1 MSTLAQPS
9 GASSGAPSGASSGAP
24 SGPSSEASSGASPGA
39 PSGAPA
45 GESVAPDEAS
55 SDRLAGAAGGG
66 RRSLRDNLRDNLLG
80 GPGRVLGADIAR
92 GIAVLGMFTAH
103 VGVTSDDLAT
113 FEGWLSLA
121 HGRSSILFATVA
133 GLSLALVTGGS
144 RPLAGEAM
152 RTARA
157 RILVRVVLLLALVAV
172 LDLFGTRVLL
182 ILGFYAAY
190 FVLALPFLRMPP
202 ARLAAISVGI
212 AVVGPVLVYYGPEV
226 LARAGLRA
234 PHDGS
239 GAATDFLLTGHY
251 PALVWM
257 AYVLAG
263 LALGRCDLRSPTLH
277 LGLVAGGFGLA
288 ALTSVASA
296 VMVADAGGLTTVE
309 GQVAVTSSQ
318 YVQPP
323 PTWSDPWPPLAGLY
337 LEGPHDDT
345 TFEALGSGGF
355 ALGVLGLCL
364 LLGSVARGGAREGTQ
379 EGKQEGGLRRVARG
393 VVLTVTTPLAAV
405 GALALTVY
413 SLQIVTIWWWT
424 RTYWDLLDPATNT
437 PLGWMVV
444 VTLVLATAWR
454 ALLGRG
460 PLERLF
466 GWVAKRAFPDR
477 SASRSASSSSSAT
490 S

>member
-1 MSTLAQPS
+1 MPTPVQ
-9 GASSGAPSGASSGAP
+9 
-24 SGPSSEASSGASPGA
+24 
-39 PSGAPA
+39 
-45 GESVAPDEAS
+45 S
-55 SDRLAGAAGGG
+55 SDLPVAGRFG
-66 RRSLRDNLRDNLLG
+66 RNLLG
-80 GPGRVLGADIAR
+80 GPGRVVGADVAR
-92 GIAVLGMFTAH
+92 GVAVLGMFTAH
-103 VGVTSDDLAT
+103 VGITSGDVGTL
-113 FEGWLSLA
+113 EGWLGLA

-133 GLSLALVTGGS
+133 GLSLALFTGGS
-144 RPLAGEAM
+144 EPVTGAVL
-152 RTARA
+152 RTARS
-157 RILVRVVLLLALVAV
+157 RILVRAVLLLALVAV

-202 ARLAAISVGI
+202 ARLAATAVLI
-212 AVVGPVLVYYGPEV
+212 AVLGPVLVYYGPEV

-263 LALGRCDLRSPTLH
+263 LALGRCDLRSPVLH

-288 ALTSVASA
+288 AVSSFVSATLVAG
-296 VMVADAGGLTTVE
+296 AGGAEAVE
-309 GQVAVTSSQ
+309 AQVAMASSE
-318 YVQPP
+318 YVVPP
-323 PTWSDPWPPLAGLY
+323 PTWSDPWPPLSGLY

-345 TFEALGSGGF
+345 MFEALGSGGF

-364 LLGSVARGGAREGTQ
+364 LVGTAVRTAPATWFARV
-379 EGKQEGGLRRVARG
+379 LRWAL
-393 VVLTVTTPLAAV
+393 VVVVTPLAAV

-424 RTYWDLLDPATNT
+424 RTYWDLLEPTTNE
-437 PLGWMVV
+437 PLGWMVLI
-444 VTLVLATAWR
+444 TLVAATVWR
-454 ALLGRG
+454 AVLGRG

-466 GWVAKRAFPDR
+466 GRVARTAFPRVPDEPG
-477 SASRSASSSSSAT
+477 SSGDVR
-490 S
+490 

>member
-9 GASSGAPSGASSGAP
+9 AR
-24 SGPSSEASSGASPGA
+24 
-39 PSGAPA
+39 
-45 GESVAPDEAS
+45 V
-55 SDRLAGAAGGG
+55 
-66 RRSLRDNLRDNLLG
+66 RSTLRDNLLG

-92 GIAVLGMFTAH
+92 GVAVLGMFTAH
-103 VGVTSDDLAT
+103 VGVTSDDLGT

-144 RPLAGEAM
+144 TPFTGERM

-190 FVLALPFLRMPP
+190 FVLALPFLRVPP
-202 ARLAAISVGI
+202 GRLAAIALLV
-212 AVVGPVLVYYGPEV
+212 AVVGPVLVYYGPEA

-277 LGLVAGGFGLA
+277 LGLVAGGFGVA
-288 ALTSVASA
+288 ALTAVASA
-296 VMVADAGGLTTVE
+296 VLVADAGGLAAIE
-309 GQVAVTSSQ
+309 GQLAVTSSDS
-318 YVQPP
+318 VVPP
-323 PTWSDPWPPLAGLY
+323 PAWSDPWPPVSGLY

-345 TFEALGSGGF
+345 MFEAIGSGGF

-364 LLGSVARGGAREGTQ
+364 LLGGVARDGWSAADDAAAEGGA
-379 EGKQEGGLRRVARG
+379 ARG
-393 VVLTVTTPLAAV
+393 ETAWGEAALGETARGETRPAGVLRAARAVVLTVVTPLAAV

-437 PLGWMVV
+437 PLGWMVL
-444 VTLVLATAWR
+444 VTLVVATLWR

-466 GWVAKRAFPDR
+466 GWVARRAFP
-477 SASRSASSSSSAT
+477 
-490 S
+490 

>member
-1 MSTLAQPS
+1 MPTLAQPS
-9 GASSGAPSGASSGAP
+9 DRPAAVSRGTLGGAGRDI
-24 SGPSSEASSGASPGA
+24 
-39 PSGAPA
+39 A
-45 GESVAPDEAS
+45 G
-55 SDRLAGAAGGG
+55 RIG
-66 RRSLRDNLRDNLLG
+66 RNLLG
-80 GPGRVLGADIAR
+80 GPGRVIGADVAR

-103 VGVTSDDLAT
+103 VGITSADVGTL
-113 FEGWLSLA
+113 EGWLGLA

-133 GLSLALVTGGS
+133 GLSLALFTGGS
-144 RPLAGEAM
+144 RPVGGAAM
-152 RTARA
+152 RTARS
-157 RILVRVVLLLALVAV
+157 RILMRAVLLLALVAV

-190 FVLALPFLRMPP
+190 FVLALPFLRMSP
-202 ARLAAISVGI
+202 ARLATTAVLI
-212 AVVGPVLVYYGPEV
+212 AVVGPFLVYYGPEA

-263 LALGRCDLRSPTLH
+263 LAVGRCDLRSPVLH

-288 ALTSVASA
+288 ALSSLASA
-296 VMVADAGGLTTVE
+296 TLVADAGGAEAIAT
-309 GQVAVTSSQ
+309 QVAVTSAES
-318 YVQPP
+318 VVPA
-323 PTWSDPWPPLAGLY
+323 PTWSDPWPPLAGLF

-345 TFEALGSGGF
+345 MFEALGSGGF

-364 LLGSVARGGAREGTQ
+364 LVGTGLHGTGASWPARA
-379 EGKQEGGLRRVARG
+379 LRWVLL
-393 VVLTVTTPLAAV
+393 VVVTPLAAV

-413 SLQIVTIWWWT
+413 SVQIVTIWWWT
-424 RTYWDLLDPATNT
+424 RTYWDLLEPTTNE
-437 PLGWMVV
+437 PLGWMVLI
-444 VTLVLATAWR
+444 TLLAATVWR

-466 GWVAKRAFPDR
+466 GRVARKIFPTVPDR
-477 SASRSASSSSSAT
+477 PAP
-490 S
+490 

>member
-1 MSTLAQPS
+1 MPTLAQPS
-9 GASSGAPSGASSGAP
+9 DRPATVSREAGSGAARG
-24 SGPSSEASSGASPGA
+24 
-39 PSGAPA
+39 
-45 GESVAPDEAS
+45 VLV
-55 SDRLAGAAGGG
+55 RV
-66 RRSLRDNLRDNLLG
+66 RRNLLG
-80 GPGRVLGADIAR
+80 GPGRVVGADIAR

-103 VGVTSDDLAT
+103 VGITSEDVGTL
-113 FEGWLSLA
+113 EGWLGLA

-133 GLSLALVTGGS
+133 GLSLALFTGGAA
-144 RPLAGEAM
+144 PFTGAAM
-152 RTARA
+152 RTARS
-157 RILVRVVLLLALVAV
+157 RILVRAVLLLALVAV

-190 FVLALPFLRMPP
+190 FVLALPFLRLSP
-202 ARLAAISVGI
+202 AQLAATALMI
-212 AVVGPVLVYYGPEV
+212 AVVGPVLVYYGPEA

-263 LALGRCDLRSPTLH
+263 LAVGRCDVRSPALH
-277 LGLVAGGFGLA
+277 LGLVAGGFALA
-288 ALTSVASA
+288 TACSIASA
-296 VMVADAGGLTTVE
+296 TLVANAGGAAAID
-309 GQVAVTSSQ
+309 GQLAVTSAQ
-318 YVQPP
+318 YVVPP
-323 PTWSDPWPPLAGLY
+323 LAWSDPWPTPAGLF

-345 TFEALGSGGF
+345 MFEALGSGGF

-364 LLGSVARGGAREGTQ
+364 LVGTVVTRGTSAGSGTTAGSTEPSGTGVA
-379 EGKQEGGLRRVARG
+379 GGLARVLRG
-393 VVLTVTTPLAAV
+393 VLLVVVTPLAAV

-413 SLQIVTIWWWT
+413 SVQIVTIWWWT
-424 RTYWDLLDPATNT
+424 RTYWDLLDPATNE
-437 PLGWMVV
+437 PLGWMVLI
-444 VTLVLATAWR
+444 TLAVATLWR

-466 GWVAKRAFPDR
+466 GWVARKAFPGR
-477 SASRSASSSSSAT
+477 PEQPSAAPAPTPEKAT

>member
-1 MSTLAQPS
+1 MPTPAQPS
-9 GASSGAPSGASSGAP
+9 
-24 SGPSSEASSGASPGA
+24 
-39 PSGAPA
+39 
-45 GESVAPDEAS
+45 
-55 SDRLAGAAGGG
+55 DRRAAGRL
-66 RRSLRDNLRDNLLG
+66 RRNLLG
-80 GPGRVLGADIAR
+80 GPGRVVGADIAR

-103 VGVTSDDLAT
+103 VGVTSADVGTL
-113 FEGWLSLA
+113 EGWLSLA

-133 GLSLALVTGGS
+133 GLSLALFTGGS
-144 RPLAGEAM
+144 EPYAGVAM
-152 RTARA
+152 RTARS
-157 RILVRVVLLLALVAV
+157 RILVRAVLLMALVAL
-172 LDLFGTRVLL
+172 LDLFGTRVFL

-202 ARLAAISVGI
+202 ARLVATAVVIAA
-212 AVVGPVLVYYGPEV
+212 VGPVLVYYGPEV

-263 LALGRCDLRSPTLH
+263 LAVGRCDLRSPTLL

-288 ALTSVASA
+288 AVSSLASA
-296 VMVADAGGLTTVE
+296 TLVADAGGASAIE
-309 GQVAVTSSQ
+309 GEIAVTTA
-318 YVQPP
+318 VNIVPP

-345 TFEALGSGGF
+345 MFEALGSGGF

-364 LLGSVARGGAREGTQ
+364 LVGAAVRGGAGAGTSPAAWPARV
-379 EGKQEGGLRRVARG
+379 LRPVLL
-393 VVLTVTTPLAAV
+393 VVVTPLAAV

-413 SLQIVTIWWWT
+413 SVQIATIWWWT
-424 RTYWDLLDPATNT
+424 RTYWDLLDPATNE
-437 PLGWMVV
+437 PLGWMVLI
-444 VTLVLATAWR
+444 TLAVATLWR
-454 ALLGRG
+454 ALFGRG

-466 GWVAKRAFPDR
+466 GWVARRAFPTRTADEPT
-477 SASRSASSSSSAT
+477 AQKLT
-490 S
+490 

>member
-1 MSTLAQPS
+1 MSTLATAKTTEATAG
-9 GASSGAPSGASSGAP
+9 GASRATI
-24 SGPSSEASSGASPGA
+24 
-39 PSGAPA
+39 
-45 GESVAPDEAS
+45 
-55 SDRLAGAAGGG
+55 DRV
-66 RRSLRDNLRDNLLG
+66 RVNLLG

-103 VGVTSDDLAT
+103 VGVTSDDISTL
-113 FEGWLSLA
+113 EGWLSLA

-133 GLSLALVTGGS
+133 GLSLALFTGGS
-144 RPLAGEAM
+144 RPVTGEAM

-157 RILVRVVLLLALVAV
+157 RILVRAVLLLALVAL

-190 FVLALPFLRMPP
+190 FVLALPFLGMRP
-202 ARLAAISVGI
+202 ARLAAVAVIV
-212 AVVGPVLVYYGPEV
+212 AVVGPVLVYYGPEA

-263 LALGRCDLRSPTLH
+263 LAVGRCDLRSPTLH
-277 LGLVAGGFGLA
+277 LGLVAGGFGMA
-288 ALTSVASA
+288 ALSSVASA
-296 VMVADAGGLTTVE
+296 VLVADAGGRLAIDE
-309 GQVAVTSSQ
+309 QLAMTSAGS
-318 YVQPP
+318 VVPAP
-323 PTWSDPWPPLAGLY
+323 AWSDPWPPVSGLY

-345 TFEALGSGGF
+345 MFEALGSGGF

-364 LLGSVARGGAREGTQ
+364 LVGLAVRGGAAGP
-379 EGKQEGGLRRVARG
+379 GGPAGWIGRVLRWVAL
-393 VVLTVTTPLAAV
+393 VAATPLAAV

-413 SLQIVTIWWWT
+413 SLQIAVIWWWT
-424 RTYWDLLDPATNT
+424 RTYWDLLDPPTNE
-437 PLGWMVV
+437 PLGWMVLI
-444 VTLVLATAWR
+444 TLAAATLWR

-466 GWVAKRAFPDR
+466 ATVTRRTFPDPAAGR
-477 SASRSASSSSSAT
+477 TFPAT
-490 S
+490 

>member
-9 GASSGAPSGASSGAP
+9 SR
-24 SGPSSEASSGASPGA
+24 
-39 PSGAPA
+39 
-45 GESVAPDEAS
+45 V
-55 SDRLAGAAGGG
+55 
-66 RRSLRDNLRDNLLG
+66 RSTLRDHLLG

-92 GIAVLGMFTAH
+92 GVAVLGMFTAH
-103 VGVTSDDLAT
+103 VGVTSDDLGT

-144 RPLAGEAM
+144 TPFTGERM

-190 FVLALPFLRMPP
+190 FVLALPFLRVPP
-202 ARLAAISVGI
+202 GRLAAIAVLV
-212 AVVGPVLVYYGPEV
+212 AVVGPVLVYYGPEA

-263 LALGRCDLRSPTLH
+263 LALGRCDLRSPTVH
-277 LGLVAGGFGLA
+277 LGLVAGGFGVA
-288 ALTSVASA
+288 ALTAVASA
-296 VMVADAGGLTTVE
+296 VLVADAGGLTAIE
-309 GQVAVTSSQ
+309 GQVTVTSSEFAAS
-318 YVQPP
+318 PP
-323 PTWSDPWPPLAGLY
+323 AWSDPWPPVSGLY

-345 TFEALGSGGF
+345 MFEALGSGGF

-364 LLGSVARGGAREGTQ
+364 LLGGVARDGWSAGAVAGAGDNAAARDGAQTGGVLQAAR
-379 EGKQEGGLRRVARG
+379 V
-393 VVLTVTTPLAAV
+393 VVLAFVTPLAAV

-437 PLGWMVV
+437 PLGWMVL
-444 VTLVLATAWR
+444 VTLVVATLWR

-466 GWVAKRAFPDR
+466 GWVARKSFP
-477 SASRSASSSSSAT
+477 
-490 S
+490 